1 MSKLIKL
8 FSSINIL
15 QTLKDLLLKNLDKI
29 PLTDLYLMHPLLKSK
44 TRRENFKPVAL
55 DFIEK
60 QNLGNVR
67 ELVNSA
73 ALTVLTY
80 IMAGGKRSSNLVI
93 KTLDWIRKQR
103 LDDGGWHWKPKA
115 NIVSEESEAWCT
127 ALVYASFKIANVSI
141 DQSTIAEFLRSKW
154 ILDKWGGFPEIT
166 LIYLS
171 YAGYNEKHELVKEPL
186 NYLRETQLSNGAWAG
201 YSPKT
206 SRGGIFRTCIV
217 LNALTSMGLKL
228 EEQAVFK
235 GLKFLKLR
243 VKRVLNAK
251 WGSILVQ
258 ALYGLASTLLNL
270 NLEK

>member
-1 MSKLIKL
+1 MNKLEK
-8 FSSINIL
+8 FFGSINLL
-15 QTLKDLLLKNLDKI
+15 QTLKELSLKNLGNI
-29 PLTDLYLMHPLLKSK
+29 PLTDLYLVHPLLKSK
-44 TRRENFKPVAL
+44 IHKESFKPVIL
-55 DFIEK
+55 GLIER

-73 ALTVLTY
+73 ALTILTY
-80 IMAGGKRSSNLVI
+80 IMAGGKRSSDLVV

-127 ALVYASFKIANVSI
+127 ALVHASFKIANVQI
-141 DQSTIAEFLRSKW
+141 DRSTVTELLRNKW
-154 ILDKWGGFPEIT
+154 ISDKWGGFPEIT

-171 YAGYNEKHELVKEPL
+171 YAGYDEKHELVKEPL

-206 SRGGIFRTCIV
+206 SKGGIFRTCIV

-228 EEQAVFK
+228 EEQAILK
-235 GLKFLKLR
+235 GLKFLKPR
-243 VKRVLNAK
+243 IKRILNAK
-251 WGSILVQ
+251 WGSILIQ
-258 ALYGLASTLLNL
+258 ALYGLTSALLNL